1 MDKLIASYFIAGCF
15 ALVSQFVH
23 LTRMIVQPA
32 YDLLRSM
39 TLTHDIR
46 ILVDGYP
53 KIKIVAYP

>member
-32 YDLLRSM
+32 CAYRLI
-39 TLTHDIR
+39 TLDD
-46 ILVDGYP
+46 VDAWHP
-53 KIKIVAYP
+53 NISRRLSED